1 MTNTHKWIKFEPE
14 EGELINT
21 RAIRL
26 LADPEIVC
34 TVLFAVKTNK
44 DGSTNPVFLLS
55 QNFKDPR
62 IFIDAFVKLLVEQAK
77 FNQIGND
84 VRGKND

>member
-1 MTNTHKWIKFEPE
+1 MAHKWMTFEPD

-21 RAIRL
+21 QAIKL

-44 DGSTNPVFLLS
+44 DGSTNPVFLVS
-55 QNFKDPR
+55 RNFKDPQ
-62 IFIDAFVKLLVEQAK
+62 IFVNDFVKLLTEHAK
-77 FNQIGND
+77 FNQVKKD
-84 VRGKND
+84 